1 MQRLADA
8 RPFYRA
14 LPTKLPLVLAF
25 VEIAESAL
33 VLSASERRPRSL
45 VRRELG
51 SICGKVELRVGP
63 KIGGDLF
70 GPKFVDTESV
80 RFQGWI
86 HCLKFAPH
94 LFPGEAG
101 LCPGRRTHKRQ
112 AGKQQTDS

>member
-1 MQRLADA
+1 M
-8 RPFYRA
+8 
-14 LPTKLPLVLAF
+14 
-25 VEIAESAL
+25 EIAESAL

-51 SICGKVELRVGP
+51 SIHSKIKLRIGA
-63 KIGGDLF
+63 KIGRDLF
-70 GPKFVDTESV
+70 GPKFIDTESV

-101 LCPGRRTHKRQ
+101 LCPGGRTHKRQ
-112 AGKQQTDS
+112 AGKQQTHS